1 MPKSAIIC
9 VDDEVTVLE
18 SLEIELQKAF
28 KHQYLYEF
36 AESADEALEVIE
48 QLVEDGVKILV
59 LVSDWLMPGMKGDE
73 LLILI
78 HQRFPDVTRILLTGQ
93 ADREAVERAINE
105 AKIHAY
111 LTKPW
116 NTKELIETIR
126 SGLSKS

>member
-28 KHQYLYEF
+28 KNQYLYEF

-48 QLVEDGVKILV
+48 ELVEDSVKIVV

-78 HQRFPDVTRILLTGQ
+78 HQRFPEVNTILLTGQ

-105 AKIHAY
+105 ANIHAY

-116 NTKELIETIR
+116 NSKELIETIR

>member
-28 KHQYLYEF
+28 KNQYLYEF

-48 QLVEDGVKILV
+48 ELVEERVKIV
-59 LVSDWLMPGMKGDE
+59 VIVSDWLMPGMKGDE

-78 HQRFPDVTRILLTGQ
+78 NQKFPEVTTILLTGQ
-93 ADREAVERAINE
+93 ADRDAVERAVNE
-105 AKIHAY
+105 AKIHAC

-116 NTKELIETIR
+116 NSKQLIEIIR
-126 SGLSKS
+126 SGLAKS

>member
-28 KHQYLYEF
+28 KNEYLYEF
-36 AESADEALEVIE
+36 AESGDEALEVIE
-48 QLVEDGVKILV
+48 ELIEDRVNILV
-59 LVSDWLMPGMKGDE
+59 IVSDWLMPGMKGDE
-73 LLILI
+73 LLITI
-78 HQRFPDVTRILLTGQ
+78 HQRFPEVTTILLTGQ
-93 ADREAVERAINE
+93 ADREAVERAMNE
-105 AKIHAY
+105 ANLHAY

-116 NTKELIETIR
+116 NSKELIETIR

>member
-28 KHQYLYEF
+28 KNEYLYEF
-36 AESADEALEVIE
+36 AESGDEALEVIE
-48 QLVEDGVKILV
+48 ELIEDRVNILV
-59 LVSDWLMPGMKGDE
+59 IVSDWLMPGMKGDE
-73 LLILI
+73 LLITI
-78 HQRFPDVTRILLTGQ
+78 HQKFPEVTTILLTGQ
-93 ADREAVERAINE
+93 ADREAVERAMNE
-105 AKIHAY
+105 ANLHAY

-116 NTKELIETIR
+116 NSKELIETIR

>member
-28 KHQYLYEF
+28 KNQYQYEF

-48 QLVEDGVKILV
+48 ELVKDNVKIV
-59 LVSDWLMPGMKGDE
+59 VIVSDWLMPGMKGDE

-78 HQRFPDVTRILLTGQ
+78 HQRFPEVTTILLTGQ

-105 AKIHAY
+105 AKIYAY

-126 SGLSKS
+126 SGISKS

>member
-28 KHQYLYEF
+28 KNQYLYEF

-48 QLVEDGVKILV
+48 ELVEDSVKIV
-59 LVSDWLMPGMKGDE
+59 VIVSDWLMPGMKGDE

-78 HQRFPDVTRILLTGQ
+78 HHKFPEVRTILLTGQ

-116 NTKELIETIR
+116 NSKELIETIR